1 MSKAKI
7 TLLGLYTYEPTLF
20 DDMILPELPKSFNK
34 DDLVNNILLEAM
46 DYETL
51 YPDPDMMK
59 NVIELW
65 SKKWYA
71 TFERW
76 IKTMNIEYNPEYN
89 FDKTV
94 HWYDAGTTKGT
105 ADVSDNAQTDN
116 YVAPYESDQL
126 HQESRTTLNDN
137 TTTNNHVAVDNTHD
151 GREYGNIGVT
161 TTQQLLQSELELAA
175 FNIMQKI
182 TDYFIAE
189 LTIPVMI

>member
-1 MSKAKI
+1 MAKAKI

-20 DDMILPELPKSFNK
+20 DDMELPTLPDSWNK
-34 DDLVNNILLEAM
+34 EDLVNNILLEAM

-51 YPDPDMMK
+51 YADPDLMK
-59 NVIELW
+59 NVITLW
-65 SKKWYA
+65 SRKWFA

-94 HWYDAGTTKGT
+94 HWFDEGKTNGT
-105 ADVSDNAQTDN
+105 ANVSDDSQNDN
-116 YVAPYESDQL
+116 YVTPYESDVL
-126 HQESRTTLNDN
+126 HQESRQKGEQ
-137 TTTNNHVAVDNTHD
+137 TTTSINDVEVANTHD

-189 LTIPVMI
+189 LTIPVI